1 MNNIQKMENKAYKAY
16 VKELKYRYKED
27 SHHYKWA
34 LTGEG
39 RKFTIRSIRASC
51 RCRVDII
58 KDKPCMYVALKT
70 FRDYSF
76 NMIGGR

>member
-16 VKELKYRYKED
+16 MKELRYKFQED
-27 SHHYKWA
+27 NYVYKWA
-34 LTGEG
+34 LTKKG
-39 RKFTIRSIRASC
+39 RRFTIRSIRATS
-51 RCRVDII
+51 RCRVDVI